1 MTKIARKNLVG
12 WATTLAVL
20 FLLIQ
25 VACDLYLPTVTSELV
40 DKGIMQ
46 RNFAYI
52 WKDGIYMLV
61 VAAIGLAAAAGN
73 VYFAATQAMQVGE
86 KLRQQIFH
94 RILRFSSK
102 EINQFGDSS
111 LITRSTNDIV
121 QIQNVMVQA
130 LRMMLQSPIMLV
142 AACVLAYV
150 REPRLTR
157 VFLISL
163 PILAVVVLVVMYL
176 AVPLFKS
183 IQKKTDRIN
192 LVFREGLTGV
202 RVIRAF
208 REEHRE
214 QARFQAANED
224 YTQTGIKAFTLVSF
238 LFPVMTLILSL
249 TNVGIIL
256 LGSHLSAGMT
266 MQVGNLIA
274 FLTYAT
280 QIMISFM
287 MLSMIFVFVPRA
299 SASAARV
306 NAVLEEP
313 ISVADVPADQQV
325 QIPAGQPASLSFDR
339 VDFRYEGAEK
349 LALHDLNFRVK
360 AGQTL
365 AIIGGTGS
373 GKSTLVNLI
382 PRLFD
387 IKSGEIKVDGQ
398 PIKRLS
404 QRDLHNAISITQQ
417 RAVLFS
423 GTIRSNL
430 QFGNEKATDEQMWH
444 ALEVAQA
451 ADFVKEAGGLD
462 TPVEQDGSNFSGG
475 QRQRLAIA
483 RTLIK
488 PASIYIFDD
497 SFSALDFKTDAK
509 LRLAL
514 RDDPQIQQAV
524 TVIVAQRVSTVA
536 DADLILVLDEGEV
549 VGQGTHD
556 ELRAENKTYQ
566 QIVESQIQK
575 GDEERASRTQKD

>member
-1 MTKIARKNLVG
+1 MIKIARKNLVG

-121 QIQNVMVQA
+121 QIQNVMVQV

-256 LGSHLSAGMT
+256 LGSHLIAGMT

-313 ISVADVPADQQV
+313 ISVDDVPADQQV
-325 QIPAGQPASLSFDR
+325 QIRAGQPASLSFDH

-387 IKSGEIKVDGQ
+387 IESGEIKVDGQ
-398 PIKRLS
+398 PIKQLS
-404 QRDLHNAISITQQ
+404 QHDLHNAISITQQ
-417 RAVLFS
+417 KAVLFS

-430 QFGNEKATDEQMWH
+430 QFGNEEATDEQMWH

-514 RDDPQIQQAV
+514 RDDSQIQQAV